1 MSTCNWPLGNG
12 QQLEFT
18 IYSSNKDWT
27 NASGLYIF
35 SYLKGNNWYAVYVG
49 QTDDFSSRL
58 PNHDRLD
65 EAVRKG
71 ATHIHAVVVPLQ
83 SNRNKWEKML
93 IQHLQPPLNTQHT
106 HQY

>member
-1 MSTCNWPLGNG
+1 MNTCNWPLGNG

-18 IYSSNKDWT
+18 IHSSNKGWS

-35 SYLKGNNWYAVYVG
+35 SYLSGDYWRAVYIG

-58 PNHDRLD
+58 PNHERLD

-71 ATHIHAVVVPLQ
+71 ATHIHAAVVQ
-83 SNRNKWEKML
+83 QKNNRDKWEKML
-93 IQHLQPPLNTQHT
+93 IQQLKPSLNTQHLY
-106 HQY
+106 QY